1 MGRVDPDLGRLRTD
15 RVAPRLRATELAPTW
30 TEQFRRWFAEA
41 RDAGLPE
48 PNAMALAT
56 VDAGGDPG
64 VRVVLCRQVDEAGFV
79 FYTHH
84 GSPKGRALAV
94 HPRAAA
100 VFAWLALAR
109 QVTVAGPVEVLDRA
123 SVEEYF
129 ASRPRGSQLGAWAS
143 EQSAVIADRAVLDER
158 LRELAKRWP
167 PGMAVPTPPFWGG
180 YRIRPQAVE
189 FWAGQPDRLHDRLRY
204 RMTPDGTWVTERLA
218 P

>member
-1 MGRVDPDLGRLRTD
+1 MDSDLGRLRSD
-15 RVAPRLRATELAPTW
+15 RVSPRLREADLAPSW

-41 RDAGLPE
+41 REAGVPD

-56 VDAGGDPG
+56 VDARGDPG
-64 VRVVLCRQVDEAGFV
+64 VRMVLCREVDEAGFV
-79 FYTHH
+79 FYTHQY
-84 GSPKGRALAV
+84 SAKGRALAV

-100 VFAWLALAR
+100 VFAWLSCAR
-109 QVTVAGPVEVLDRA
+109 QVTVTGAVEVVDRA
-123 SVEEYF
+123 SVQEYF

-143 EQSAVIADRAVLDER
+143 EQSAVIPDRAALDAR
-158 LRELAKRWP
+158 LRELAQRWP
-167 PGMAVPTPPFWGG
+167 PPVAIPTPPFWGG

-204 RMTPDGTWVTERLA
+204 RRSPAGSWVVERLA